1 MEGKEKIEETKKSNS
16 MFSDK
21 VDKLAALVNMIAA
34 VARKNAKKTILYST
48 VLLIVIVGFIVFKNN
63 EDVPSQPAAII
74 NKTSVQ
80 IQPAK
85 AIEKELII
93 SSKATIEPCEE
104 GIVSSKLSGQV
115 VRILF
120 ENGDAVEQGQALV
133 LLEDQDLH
141 SQLQTAEITVQKM
154 EATLESSQQNYDRA
168 KALFDNGAIAKADY
182 DAAVTSLK
190 LDQANLKS
198 AQVTFQSVNHSLE
211 SCVIRAPIS
220 GVLDNKSVK
229 LGQMISPD
237 LMLAQVKNIS
247 SVYAVLQI
255 EQQNVNIIKL
265 GQKAIITDNDT
276 TLEGVVK
283 SINVSADPSSR
294 VFNCKVQV
302 DNQSKLLHPGDYARV
317 EITTDQKIPMITVP
331 IEALA
336 GDEGNYFIFINN
348 NGIARQRSVTI
359 GQTIKNLVEIKSGV
373 QNGDSIICTNVNT
386 LQDGDGVIVFS
397 EQGGI

>member
-1 MEGKEKIEETKKSNS
+1 MEEKLITEETQESINQSTWKT
-16 MFSDK
+16 
-21 VDKLAALVNMIAA
+21 VKLAVIAH
-34 VARKNAKKTILYST
+34 VARKNVKKIILYS
-48 VLLIVIVGFIVFKNN
+48 VILLIIFTGFIVYRSKRQISTPTSVSNL
-63 EDVPSQPAAII
+63 
-74 NKTSVQ
+74 TSVQ
-80 IQPAK
+80 VQRAK
-85 AIEKELII
+85 TVAIASGLTF
-93 SSKATIEPCEE
+93 KATLEPYEE

-133 LLEDQDLH
+133 LLEDKDLH

-198 AQVTFQSVNHSLE
+198 AQVTFQSINHSLE

-247 SVYAVLQI
+247 SVYAVIQV
-255 EQQNVNIIKL
+255 EQQNINHIKL
-265 GQKAIITDNDT
+265 GQKAIIIDRDASF
-276 TLEGVVK
+276 EGIVK

-302 DNQSKLLHPGDYARV
+302 DNQNKLLHPGDYARV
-317 EITTDQKIPMITVP
+317 EITTDQKISMITVP

-336 GDEGNYFIFINN
+336 GDEGNYFIFIND
-348 NGIARQRSVTI
+348 NGIARQRRVTI

>member
-1 MEGKEKIEETKKSNS
+1 MEEKLITEETQESINQSIWKT
-16 MFSDK
+16 
-21 VDKLAALVNMIAA
+21 VKLAVIAH
-34 VARKNAKKTILYST
+34 VARKNVKKIILYS
-48 VLLIVIVGFIVFKNN
+48 VILLIIFTGFIVYRNSRQISA
-63 EDVPSQPAAII
+63 P
-74 NKTSVQ
+74 TSVSNLTS
-80 IQPAK
+80 IQVQQAK
-85 AIEKELII
+85 TVAIASGLTF
-93 SSKATIEPCEE
+93 KATLEPYEE
-104 GIVSSKLSGQV
+104 GIVSSKISGQV
-115 VRILF
+115 VSILF
-120 ENGDAVEQGQALV
+120 ENGDDVVQGQALV
-133 LLEDQDLH
+133 LLEDQDL
-141 SQLQTAEITVQKM
+141 SNQLQAAEITVQKM

-182 DAAVTSLK
+182 DTAGTSLK

-198 AQVTFQSVNHSLE
+198 AQVTFQSINHSLE

-302 DNQSKLLHPGDYARV
+302 DNQNKLLHPGDYARV